1 MRAMIL
7 AAGRGERMRPLTD
20 RVPKPLLEVGGKPL
34 ISYHLE
40 RLAAA
45 CVTDIVVNVSWLGEM
60 VRTRLGD
67 GSRWGVRLHYS
78 EEPAGALETGG
89 GIFRAL
95 PTLGGDPFV
104 VVNGDVFTDFE
115 FSRLDLKAED
125 QACLVM
131 VPNPPHN
138 PGGDFSLCNGRV
150 GVDDDSRLTFSGIAM
165 YRPSLFDGCQD
176 GVFPLAPILRR
187 AIVSGRV
194 AGLLHQGI
202 WRDVGTP
209 GRLAELD
216 DYVSKRSAG

>member
-1 MRAMIL
+1 MIL

-20 RVPKPLLEVGGKPL
+20 RVPKPLLEVAGKPL
-34 ISYHLE
+34 IAYHLE

-45 CVTDIVVNVSWLGEM
+45 RVTDIVVNVSWLGEM

-67 GSRWGVRLHYS
+67 GRRWGVRLHYS
-78 EEPAGALETGG
+78 EEPPGALETGG

-95 PTLGGDPFV
+95 PALGGDPFV

-115 FSRLDLKAED
+115 FSRLELKPAD

-138 PGGDFSLCNGRV
+138 PGGDFSLGNGRV
-150 GVDDDSRLTFSGIAM
+150 GENDVSRLTFSGIAM
-165 YRPSLFDGCQD
+165 YRPSLFDGCED

-194 AGLLHQGI
+194 AGLLHRGI

-209 GRLAELD
+209 ERLAELD